1 MEFLTLKARGRP
13 RVLTGHPWVF
23 AGEVET
29 LLPAAADGSGVVLRD
44 ARGRV
49 LGTGL
54 YNGRSQLVWRRFS
67 LAERAWDRATRSD
80 LLDRALARRR
90 LADGSLPA
98 VGRLVW
104 SEADDLPGLVVDRY
118 GDVLVLQALTA
129 AVDLAAGELAGQL
142 AERTGAREVVLRLDA
157 PVRRLEGLP
166 LAVRTL
172 SGERLDPFEL
182 EIDGLV
188 YEVDVGGGQKTGF
201 FLDQRE
207 QHLAV
212 AKLAR
217 GRRVLDAC
225 TNQGAFALQCA
236 RAGAEYVEAVEL
248 AAGALE
254 RARANGAR
262 NGLEVTWTRA
272 NIFDW
277 FTERKGQSEWD
288 LIILDPPSFTRNRE
302 AVAGALR
309 GYKELNL
316 RALRALRAGGIL
328 CTYSCSQHVDR
339 ETFLAVLADAAADAR
354 RPVTR
359 LALTGQ
365 PADHPVRL
373 GVPETEYLKGA
384 WLQVEA

>member
-1 MEFLTLKARGRP
+1 VDGKAVLLRDPRGR
-13 RVLTGHPWVF
+13 L
-23 AGEVET
+23 
-29 LLPAAADGSGVVLRD
+29 
-44 ARGRV
+44 

-67 LAERAWDRATRSD
+67 FGERAWDQATRVA
-80 LLDRALARRR
+80 LLDRALDRRR
-90 LADGSLPA
+90 GVEGSLPA

-118 GDVLVLQALTA
+118 GDVLVVQALTA
-129 AVDLAAGELAGQL
+129 AMDLAVDELARHL
-142 AERTGAREVVLRLDA
+142 ADATGATEVVFRLDT
-157 PVRRLEGLP
+157 PVRKLEGLP
-166 LAVRTL
+166 LSVRTRTGQPL
-172 SGERLDPFEL
+172 APFEL
-182 EIDGLV
+182 EIDGLR
-188 YEVDVGGGQKTGF
+188 YELDLSGGQKTGF

-207 QHLAV
+207 QHVAV
-212 AKLAR
+212 ARLAR

-236 RAGAEYVEAVEL
+236 RAGAMAVEAVEL
-248 AAGALE
+248 VGAALE
-254 RARANGAR
+254 RAQANAVR
-262 NGLEVTWTRA
+262 NGLEVTWTEA

-277 FTERKGQSEWD
+277 FTERKGEAEWD
-288 LIILDPPSFTRNRE
+288 LIILDPPSFARNRE

-316 RALRALRAGGIL
+316 RALRALRPGGIL

-339 ETFLAVLADAAADAR
+339 DTFMAVLAEAAADAR

-373 GVPETEYLKGA
+373 GVPESEYLKGA
-384 WLQVEA
+384 WLRVET